1 MNTKLLH
8 QNMSF
13 RAKLIIVFLVLVLFC
28 ISVWGNL
35 DKSAMLFIET
45 AIDSNVKS
53 LEKVSIL
60 KTLLGIIDTTKIPFL
75 SGSGKN
81 MDTILGKTERYLVI
95 SGGMLMLELVVSKI
109 ASVFAVKCVPLL
121 VTIWFLM
128 RKNMVLPFRILVITL
143 LISPGLSIFSNTI
156 HVISKEASIDI
167 NTSIHHRLEDIE
179 AEIQKEKN
187 KLNAR
192 LKDKENKWNKRI
204 AERKTKLGKD
214 IARLEE
220 KIVVGATKLESK
232 FELGI
237 DEVKIFLT
245 KGEKLIRGDLI
256 QMSITSLIKILFLLV
271 LLPLLFWGALYRLF
285 KQLYSPE
292 NDQRRSFNILILLI
306 LSFCLIRCN
315 QASPTHI
322 KEEVT
327 SKAVQKKHI
336 PPTVVESDFSSAHLK
351 SYHQGIDVSHFNGR
365 INWRRVKRAGI
376 SFAYAKATQGT
387 EFKDPYFHFN
397 WIHTQRVGLHRGAY
411 HFYDPKADPKIQ
423 AENFCEMVGELEESD
438 LVPMLDLEGN
448 NIGGLS
454 ERNYQK
460 NVLLWLD
467 LVEEKLGKRPMIY
480 TNHPF
485 ANEHLNNEE
494 FADYYLWIA
503 EYDAYAP
510 KTPDTWHKSGP
521 LIWQYS
527 PSGKIDGIRGRVDQ
541 DAMISNIN
549 KLQ

>member
-1 MNTKLLH
+1 
-8 QNMSF
+8 MSF
-13 RAKLIIVFLVLVLFC
+13 RAKLIIVSLVLILFC

-35 DKSAMLFIET
+35 DKSAILFIES

-81 MDTILGKTERYLVI
+81 MDTILGKTEHYLVI
-95 SGGMLMLELVVSKI
+95 SGGMLMLELVVAKI
-109 ASVFAVKCVPLL
+109 ASVFAVKCIPLL
-121 VTIWFLM
+121 VTAWFLV
-128 RKNMVLPFRILVITL
+128 RKNIVLPFRILVITL
-143 LISPGLSIFSNTI
+143 LISPGLSLFSNSI

-167 NTSIHHRLEDIE
+167 NTSIHNRLEQIE
-179 AEIQKEKN
+179 SEIQKEKN

-192 LKDKENKWNKRI
+192 LKAKENKWNKRI

-237 DEVKIFLT
+237 DEIKIFLT

-285 KQLYSPE
+285 KQLYSTQ
-292 NDQRRSFNILILLI
+292 NDQRRSINILILLI

-315 QASPTHI
+315 Q
-322 KEEVT
+322 VT
-327 SKAVQKKHI
+327 SRVEDKVDSLVEEKTASKVVPKKHT
-336 PPTVVESDFSSAHLK
+336 PPTKVESDFTNTHLK
-351 SYHQGIDVSHFNGR
+351 DYHQGIDVSHFNGR

-387 EFKDPYFHFN
+387 GFKDPYFHFN
-397 WIHTQRVGLHRGAY
+397 WIHTKREGIHRGAY
-411 HFYDPKADPKIQ
+411 HFYDPKAHPKAQ
-423 AENFCEMVGELEESD
+423 AENFCRMVEELEKDD
-438 LVPMLDLEGN
+438 LVPMLDLEGD

-454 ERNYQK
+454 VRNYQK
-460 NVLLWLD
+460 NVLFWLD
-467 LVEEKLGKRPMIY
+467 FVEKKFGKKPIIY

-485 ANEHLNNEE
+485 ANQYLDNDE
-494 FADYYLWIA
+494 FANYHLWIA

-510 KTPDTWHKSGP
+510 KTPETWLRSGP

-527 PSGKIDGIRGRVDQ
+527 PSGKVDGIRGRVDQ
-541 DAMISNIN
+541 DAMISDID
-549 KLQ
+549 KLK